1 MPLCSARG
9 RAATIAPNSD
19 IDIMIDVDP
28 DAHMSVYDYVG
39 LKEYIA
45 GLFEG
50 PVDVVDRDGRNL
62 MSVPPRRLMLS
73 MPSDSPVTP
82 LRDIL
87 YHIDLAQTFAAGF
100 DGAAFRSD
108 LPTVLAAT
116 SRLEIISEAS
126 PAY

>member
-1 MPLCSARG
+1 MPLCSVRARG
-9 RAATIAPNSD
+9 DNRANSD

-28 DAHMSVYDYVG
+28 DAHMSVYVYVG

-50 PVDVVDRDGRNL
+50 PVDVVDREGLTPYVRPAATGDA
-62 MSVPPRRLMLS
+62 VYA
-73 MPSDSPVTP
+73 SDSPVTP

-87 YHIDLAQTFAAGF
+87 YHIDLAQTFAACF